1 MLRSE
6 VLWFPYFLDL
16 CKESRSYLDAQ
27 CMDHEDMTRIV
38 EECTSYR
45 EVQSILNQS
54 RETAFKD
61 EIWDYQ
67 RRAKKCIKMMKR
79 AERKLEESRK
89 LRERIY
95 QWLESS

>member
-6 VLWFPYFLDL
+6 VVWFPYFLRL
-16 CKESRSYLDAQ
+16 CKQSRSYLNAQ

-38 EECTSYR
+38 EECPSYR
-45 EVQSILNQS
+45 EVQTILNQS

-61 EIWDYQ
+61 EIYQ
-67 RRAKKCIKMMKR
+67 QRAKKCIKMMKR
-79 AERKLEESRK
+79 AQRKLEQSRR
-89 LRERIY
+89 LQERIY